1 MAEQPRVALYA
12 LCEHGDRSS
21 LILAR
26 NVCEQNGW
34 GQPLEYVDSSRAKS
48 YDWKNLLADIAIGDF
63 IQILVTRHGSP
74 EFEQYCA
81 QYNCTLV
88 RARV

>member
-1 MAEQPRVALYA
+1 MAEQPRVAIYA
-12 LCEHGDRSS
+12 LCEHGDKSS

-34 GQPLEYVDSSRAKS
+34 AQPLEYVDSSKAAS
-48 YDWKNLLADIAIGDF
+48 YFWKDLLADIAIGDF
-63 IQILVTRHGSP
+63 IQTLVTCFVSP
-74 EFEQYCA
+74 ELEQYCA

-88 RARV
+88 QARV